1 MGGHLSPLHT
11 IASTIKTHLTSS
23 ASEFYGQ
30 DNKRMD
36 VSGFA
41 LITGAASGIGR
52 ACAKTFARDGAAGLA
67 LLDVNKDSLAAVQAE
82 IEEQQSQAGASPCRI
97 ITFALNVTNE
107 DQVNQTVK
115 ETHQEFGRL
124 DYVVNAAGIAMKHEG
139 GTAFA
144 ETSDWKR
151 ILDVN
156 LTGTC
161 TYYSR
166 DIRCPSVTRRG

>member
-1 MGGHLSPLHT
+1 MF
-11 IASTIKTHLTSS
+11 I
-23 ASEFYGQ
+23 SEPPGQ
-30 DNKRMD
+30 NNRTMD
-36 VSGFA
+36 VPGFA

-67 LLDVNKDSLAAVQAE
+67 LLDVNKDSLAAVQDE
-82 IEEQQSQAGASPCRI
+82 IEKQQSQAGASPCRI
-97 ITFALNVTNE
+97 ITFAIDVTNE
-107 DQVNQTVK
+107 DQVNETVK
-115 ETHQEFGRL
+115 ETHQQFGRL

-161 TYYSR
+161 TYYVRYNQS
-166 DIRCPSVTRRG
+166 PSVRLS